1 MQEMM
6 IEPAIRGTRYVMAAA
21 ADAGVKRVVFTSSI
35 GTVYMNPYRDPS
47 KPVDDT
53 CWSDLEYCK
62 NTQVRVHACKGDA
75 SCMRAVHIH
84 PSPCMY
90 VPRFFALK
98 RASRMRQLMIYIES

>member
-1 MQEMM
+1 M

-75 SCMRAVHIH
+75 SCVQCISIQV
-84 PSPCMY
+84 PVCMY
-90 VPRFFALK
+90 LVFFCFE
-98 RASRMRQLMIYIES
+98 AS